1 MLGLADVARET
12 SPALVRGLR
21 EAGVRPVVLTGDH
34 PQTAHAIAVD
44 LGWPEDAVVVT
55 GDEIAAADRTA
66 RSRML
71 RDADV
76 VARVAPEQKL
86 QVVESMRDAGRV
98 VGMVGDG
105 ANDAA
110 AIRAA
115 DIGVGI
121 SARGSAAA
129 RNLPRTWSSR
139 ATTCWSW
146 WRRCGRA
153 GRCGTASP
161 TPSPS

>member
-1 MLGLADVARET
+1 VLEQPLDSLEDLEFTGLLGLADVPRAT

-34 PQTAHAIAVD
+34 PQTARAIATD

-55 GDEIAAADRTA
+55 GDELAAADRSR

-86 QVVESMRDAGRV
+86 QVVEALRRHQRPRLRRRPRV
-98 VGMVGDG
+98 
-105 ANDAA
+105 
-110 AIRAA
+110 R
-115 DIGVGI
+115 
-121 SARGSAAA
+121 
-129 RNLPRTWSSR
+129 
-139 ATTCWSW
+139 
-146 WRRCGRA
+146 
-153 GRCGTASP
+153 
-161 TPSPS
+161 